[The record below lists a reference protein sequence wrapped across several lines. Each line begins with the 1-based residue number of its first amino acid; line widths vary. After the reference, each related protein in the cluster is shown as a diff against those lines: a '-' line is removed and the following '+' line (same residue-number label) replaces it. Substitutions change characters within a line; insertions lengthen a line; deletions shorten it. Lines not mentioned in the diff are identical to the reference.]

1 MPRKSPYII
10 KLSETDRAR
19 LLEISGKYSLPY
31 MMVIRAKIILFAAE
45 GMTNDEIGRTLG
57 ASRQIV
63 SKWRKRFFE
72 QGFDGLNGF
81 HTRGRP
87 PGPSRKARRSDNN

>member
-1 MPRKSPYII
+1 MPRKSPYVIT
-10 KLSETDRAR
+10 LSETDKGR

-31 MMVIRAKIILFAAE
+31 MAVIRAKIILLAAE
-45 GMTNDEIGRTLG
+45 GMTNDQIGRTLG

-72 QGFDGLNGF
+72 RGFDGLNGF
-81 HTRGRP
+81 HPRGRP
-87 PGPSRKARRSDNN
+87 PRASRKAGSRDSH

>member
-10 KLSETDRAR
+10 TLSETDKGR

-31 MMVIRAKIILFAAE
+31 MAVIRAKIILLAAE
-45 GMTNDEIGRTLG
+45 GMTNDQIGRTLG

-72 QGFDGLNGF
+72 RGFEGLNGF
-81 HTRGRP
+81 HVRGRP
-87 PGPSRKARRSDNN
+87 PRPSRKAGSRDSH